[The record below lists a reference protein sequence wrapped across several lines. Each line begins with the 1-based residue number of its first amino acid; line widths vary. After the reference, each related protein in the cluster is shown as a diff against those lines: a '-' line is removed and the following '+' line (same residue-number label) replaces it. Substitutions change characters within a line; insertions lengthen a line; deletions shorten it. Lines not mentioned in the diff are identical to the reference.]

1 MVKMSYPYIY
11 AYIEDRQLQY
21 IKQYNLLQKAVIK
34 PNSKKL
40 EDVYERVMK
49 K

>member
-1 MVKMSYPYIY
+1 MSYPYIY
-11 AYIEDRQLQY
+11 AYIEDRQQ
-21 IKQYNLLQKAVIK
+21 QYNRQYQLLQKSVVK

-40 EDVYERVMK
+40 EDIYKRVMK